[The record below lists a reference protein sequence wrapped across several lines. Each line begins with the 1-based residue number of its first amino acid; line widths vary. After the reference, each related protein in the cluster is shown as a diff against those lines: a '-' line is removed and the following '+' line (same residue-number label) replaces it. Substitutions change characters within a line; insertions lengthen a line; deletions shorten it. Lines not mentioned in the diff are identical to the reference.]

1 MTTMLHGRI
10 YIADDEPAN
19 VELLEAVLE
28 RAGFTSVASF
38 SDGQSLLDAVA
49 VQEPDLILLDLRMPV
64 LDGLSVL
71 RGLAEG
77 PTAGRYLPVLVL
89 TADATR
95 ASRDQALS
103 SGAHDFLTKPFDPAE
118 VLLRVGNLLE
128 TRRLHQ
134 ELRRRNVDLAGQVE
148 TTTRTLADREQEW
161 AQQAAAL
168 SHLEARGTA
177 EETAQAI
184 CDELSRMTG
193 LTRTIVVALDAAGQA
208 IPLARD
214 DSVDVRVRV
223 NSPLPPE
230 LSIGWAERVGSGPW
244 VGPYPGSLGSS
255 LLRAPGDSPTAMAI
269 IPLRTST
276 ALLGAI
282 VVCTKATDG
291 ITFLAGRL
299 PVLESFGAVASA
311 LLGPGIVSRQ
321 QRGEIRRDLEAVL
334 ASEAFLPVFQ
344 PVVDLA
350 SGETV
355 GHEALTRFDDGTRP
369 DRRFADADAVGLG
382 LELEAA
388 CLAAAMAAAPRLP
401 GNGWLSLN
409 VSPALL
415 LERARLSV
423 CLDGQE
429 RSSVLEVTEH
439 VAIENYSAIREAV
452 SSIGAN
458 VRIAVDDA
466 GAGFAS
472 FRHILE
478 LRPDYVKLDIGL
490 VRNIDHDDVRQALVA
505 GIVYFAK
512 KSGCRL
518 IAEGIETEGERDQLR
533 SLGVDLGQ
541 GYLLGRP
548 AAVGDQLEPAAAQV
562 EARMRRGHE
571 RTTLPLPTAR

>member
-1 MTTMLHGRI
+1 MASLFHGRI

-19 VELLEAVLE
+19 IELLEAVLE
-28 RAGFTSVASF
+28 RAGFTSIATF
-38 SDGQSLLDAVA
+38 SNGQALLDAVA
-49 VQEPDLILLDLRMPV
+49 AQEPDLILLDLRMPV
-64 LDGLSVL
+64 LDGLAVL
-71 RGLAEG
+71 RSLAGG
-77 PTAGRYLPVLVL
+77 PTAGGYLPVLVL

-95 ASRDQALS
+95 QSRDQALS
-103 SGAHDFLTKPFDPAE
+103 SGAHDYLTKPFDPAE

-134 ELRRRNVDLAGQVE
+134 ELRHRNLDLAGQVE
-148 TTTRTLADREQEW
+148 RTTRTLADREQEW

-168 SHLEARGTA
+168 SNLEARGSA

-184 CDELSRMTG
+184 CDELSRMSG
-193 LTRTIVVALDAAGQA
+193 LTRTLVVALDAAGQA

-230 LSIGWAERVGSGPW
+230 MMLGWTERVSSGPW
-244 VGPYPGSLGSS
+244 VGPFPGVLGASLH
-255 LLRAPGDSPTAMAI
+255 RAPGDLPTAMAI
-269 IPLRTST
+269 IPLRTSI

-282 VVCTKATDG
+282 VVCTEVTDG
-291 ITFLAGRL
+291 VTFLASRL

-311 LLGPGIVSRQ
+311 LLGPGIIARQ
-321 QRGEIRRDLEAVL
+321 QRGEVRRELEAVL
-334 ASEAFLPVFQ
+334 ATEAFVPVFQ
-344 PVVDLA
+344 PVVELA
-350 SGETV
+350 TGATV

-382 LELEAA
+382 LELEQA
-388 CLAAAMAAAPRLP
+388 CLTAAMAAAPRLP
-401 GNGWLSLN
+401 GNGWLSVN

-415 LERARLSV
+415 LERARL
-423 CLDGQE
+423 CKALAGQT
-429 RSSVLEVTEH
+429 RPAVLEVTEH
-439 VAIENYSAIREAV
+439 VAIENYGAIRDAV
-452 SSIGAN
+452 SSLGAD

-490 VRNIDHDDVRQALVA
+490 VRDIDTDDVRQALVA

-533 SLGVDLGQ
+533 SLGVELGQ
-541 GYLLGRP
+541 GFLLGRP
-548 AAVGDQLEPAAAQV
+548 AAAGPALGPDAAKV
-562 EARMRRGHE
+562 EARIRRA
-571 RTTLPLPTAR
+571 PARDLSVPGRR